1 MNLVLKSTCIFD
13 SISDTP
19 FAGYIEIEGNRIKDV
34 VKGETDKYNNPS
46 MYEVKDCGNK
56 TITAG
61 LMDGHIHLFLGSLY
75 NATIDLYFT
84 DTEEEAAEKLYE
96 FYKDRDDEWVLGF
109 RWSNYRWPD
118 SKLPSKESL
127 DKYFPDRPVIAFND
141 ELHAVWVNSKTL
153 EICGINKETPDPQGG
168 TIARDE
174 NGEPTGYLLEQPA
187 MELVTKEALDV
198 SPEREEELIEGFI
211 NMAHTKGVT
220 TVGAVHVLRIMKNEA
235 CRRLEEKDKLK
246 VRVFFAPHMEM
257 DIDEAIKLKKEYT
270 SDKLRF
276 LGLKGFLDGTPL
288 GYTGY
293 MVEPYADRPGFRSE
307 PLVDREWLYEKSREC
322 YKNDIAMRLHA
333 CGDGAVRMALDAFE
347 IARKELGEKDV
358 RNTIEH
364 IEVIHEDDIGRFAK
378 TNTIA
383 SIQPC
388 HMLME
393 SLEKHPIFDMM
404 DEKRVRLSWIG
415 KTLEKN
421 GAQVAFGTDFPIVD
435 LDPVDSVYRAVK
447 RRMEDNLPEEG
458 WNPQEKFTVSEALK
472 NSTIG
477 PAYMMCM
484 EDKLGSLEE
493 GKLADINVFSRNIF
507 EDTDDM
513 LSTETV
519 MTVFDGEVVYD
530 KL

>member
-13 SISDTP
+13 SVGDEP
-19 FAGYIEIEGNRIKDV
+19 FAGYIEVEDGKIKSV
-34 VKGETDKYNNPS
+34 TKGETDKFNDSSAYN
-46 MYEVKDCGNK
+46 VKDCGDR

-61 LMDGHIHLFLGSLY
+61 LIDGHIHLFLGSLY
-75 NATIDLYFT
+75 NATVDIFY
-84 DTEEEAAEKLYE
+84 TETEDAAAKKLYE
-96 FYKDRDDEWVLGF
+96 FYKDRDDEWILGF

-118 SKLPSKESL
+118 AKLPTKETL

-153 EICGINKETPDPQGG
+153 EICGINKDTPDPAGG
-168 TIARDE
+168 TIERDE

-187 MELVTKEALDV
+187 MEMVTKAALDV
-198 SPEREEELIEGFI
+198 SPEKEEELIEGFI
-211 NMAHTKGVT
+211 KMAHTKGVT
-220 TVGAVHVLRIMKNEA
+220 SVGAVHVLKIMKNEA

-246 VRVFFAPHMEM
+246 VRVFFAPHMEIDM
-257 DIDEAIKLKKEYT
+257 DEALRLKKEYT
-270 SDKLRF
+270 SDKLKF
-276 LGLKGFLDGTPL
+276 LGLKGFMDGTPL

-293 MVEPYADRPGFRSE
+293 MVEPYTDRSGFRSE
-307 PLVDREWLYEKSREC
+307 PLVDKEWLEAKSKEC

-347 IARKELGEKDV
+347 AARKELGEKDI

-364 IEVIHEDDIGRFAK
+364 IEVIHEDDIGRFAQ

-393 SLEKHPIFDMM
+393 SLEKHPVFDML
-404 DEKRVRLSWIG
+404 DEKRVRLSWMG

-421 GAQVAFGTDFPIVD
+421 GAKMAFGTDFPIVD

-447 RRMEDNLPEEG
+447 RRMEDNLPEGG
-458 WNPQEKFTVSEALK
+458 WNPQERFTVAEALK
-472 NSTIG
+472 NSTAG
-477 PAYMMCM
+477 PAYMMHM
-484 EDKLGSLEE
+484 EDKLGTIEE

-507 EDTDDM
+507 EDIDDM
-513 LSTETV
+513 LSTKTV

-530 KL
+530 KM